1 MQVISCESGPVA
13 TNSFLVF
20 DKNTGEAVII
30 DAPLGIT
37 EYYNRMIT
45 ENNLNLMGI
54 LLTHTHWDHV
64 ADCNKLSKQYNV
76 SVFAHNNDI
85 YRLKEPMKHTVFQL
99 PFEIE
104 AVENPKVLNDNDT
117 LDFGGIKFLVIHTP
131 GHTEGGVCFLNFG
144 NKLIFTGDTI
154 FNESIGRVD
163 LPGGS
168 MELLLNSIRTKI
180 MTLPDDFVIYS
191 GHGPST
197 TIGREKMFNPFLN

>member
-45 ENNLNLMGI
+45 ENNLNLTGI

-76 SVFAHNNDI
+76 SVFAHNDDI

-104 AVENPKVLNDNDT
+104 AVENPKELNDNDT

-131 GHTEGGVCFLNFG
+131 GHTEGGVCFLNFE